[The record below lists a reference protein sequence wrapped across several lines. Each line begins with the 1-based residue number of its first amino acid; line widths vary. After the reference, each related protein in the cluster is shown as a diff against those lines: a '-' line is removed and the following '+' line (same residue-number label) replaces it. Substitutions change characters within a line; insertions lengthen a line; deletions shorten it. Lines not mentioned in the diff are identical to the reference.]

1 MPGGRSAARHGL
13 PAGGLARLDAYNA
26 STHLMDKL
34 DTLRHLG
41 RVFFGISLI
50 AFGVQQ
56 FLWGDFVA
64 GRARAFPAMWSGRV
78 AWAFVSGAVFIL
90 CGALIVA
97 GRWLRPAGVTVAA
110 MIFMWAALRN
120 IPLALADRVYG
131 GAWTNLGKGLA
142 LTGGGLAVAG
152 LSRRWHHVARV
163 LLGAFLISSGI
174 QHFLFVPFVATL
186 VPAWIPG
193 PRFWT
198 YFAGVALIAGG
209 LGLTLPWTARLAG
222 SLSGLMIFLWF
233 VMLHIPRALAAADA
247 ASRRNEWTAVF
258 EALAMSGI
266 ALVASFD
273 PAVRAAPPHAV
284 RDYRS

>member
-1 MPGGRSAARHGL
+1 
-13 PAGGLARLDAYNA
+13 
-26 STHLMDKL
+26 MDKL
-34 DTLRHLG
+34 DTLARLG
-41 RVFFGISLI
+41 RVFFGISLV
-50 AFGVQQ
+50 AFGAQA

-64 GRARAFPAMWSGRV
+64 GRAPAFPALWPGRV
-78 AWAFVSGAVFIL
+78 AFAAATGVVLIL
-90 CGALIVA
+90 CGAAIAA
-97 GRWLRPAGVTVAA
+97 GRQLRAAGLTAA
-110 MIFMWAALRN
+110 ALIFAWAFLRN
-120 IPLALADRVYG
+120 IPVAVADRIYG
-131 GAWTNLGKGLA
+131 GAWTALGKGLA

-152 LSRRWHHVARV
+152 LPRRWTHVARV
-163 LLGAFLISSGI
+163 CLGAFLISSGV

-209 LGLTLPWTARLAG
+209 LGLIVPGTTRLAG

-233 VMLHIPRALAAADA
+233 VMLHIPRALAAAEA

-266 ALVASFD
+266 AFVVSAEPRAPASSSSY
-273 PAVRAAPPHAV
+273 PP
-284 RDYRS
+284 RSG

>member
-1 MPGGRSAARHGL
+1 
-13 PAGGLARLDAYNA
+13 
-26 STHLMDKL
+26 MDNL
-34 DTLRHLG
+34 DTLARLG
-41 RVFFGISLI
+41 RVFFGISLF

-78 AWAFVSGAVFIL
+78 AWACVSGGVLIL
-90 CGALIVA
+90 CGAAIVA
-97 GRWLRPAGVTVAA
+97 GRWLRTAGVTVAA
-110 MIFMWAALRN
+110 MIFVWAVLRN
-120 IPLALADRVYG
+120 VPVALADRIYG
-131 GAWTNLGKGLA
+131 SAWTNLAKGLA

-152 LSRRWHHVARV
+152 LPRRWLHVARV
-163 LLGAFLISSGI
+163 FLGAFLISSGI

-209 LGLTLPWTARLAG
+209 AGLILPWTTRLAA

-247 ASRRNEWTAVF
+247 QRRNEWTAVF

-266 ALVASFD
+266 AFVLAGAL
-273 PAVRAAPPHAV
+273 PARESEREAKTAGG
-284 RDYRS
+284 

>member
-1 MPGGRSAARHGL
+1 
-13 PAGGLARLDAYNA
+13 
-26 STHLMDKL
+26 MDKL
-34 DTLRHLG
+34 DTLARLG
-41 RVFFGISLI
+41 RVFFGISLL

-56 FLWGDFVA
+56 LLWGDFVA
-64 GRARAFPAMWSGRV
+64 GRAPAFPAMWSGRV
-78 AWAFVSGAVFIL
+78 GLGRCVAGLVLIL
-90 CGALIVA
+90 CGAAIVA
-97 GRWLRPAGVTVAA
+97 GRGLRAAGVTVAA
-110 MIFMWAALRN
+110 MIFAWAFLRN
-120 IPLALADRVYG
+120 IPVALADRIYG

-142 LTGGGLAVAG
+142 LTGGALAVAR
-152 LSRRWHHVARV
+152 LPHRWLYVARI

-209 LGLTLPWTARLAG
+209 LGLIVPWTARLAG

-233 VMLHIPRALAAADA
+233 VMLHIPRALAAPDA

-266 ALVASFD
+266 ALIVARG
-273 PAVRAAPPHAV
+273 PRAGA
-284 RDYRS
+284 RSLHTP

>member
-1 MPGGRSAARHGL
+1 
-13 PAGGLARLDAYNA
+13 
-26 STHLMDKL
+26 MDKL
-34 DTLRHLG
+34 DTLARLG

-64 GRARAFPAMWSGRV
+64 GRAPAFPAMWPGRV
-78 AWAFVSGAVFIL
+78 AWACVSGAVLVL
-90 CGALIVA
+90 CGAAIVA
-97 GRWLRPAGVTVAA
+97 GRWLRAAGLTVAGL
-110 MIFMWAALRN
+110 IFVWAFLRN
-120 IPLALADRVYG
+120 IPVALADRIYG
-131 GAWTNLGKGLA
+131 GAWTALGKGLA

-152 LSRRWHHVARV
+152 LPRRPWLHVARV
-163 LLGAFLISSGI
+163 FLGAFLISSGI

-186 VPAWIPG
+186 VPAWVG
-193 PRFWT
+193 AARFWT

-209 LGLTLPWTARLAG
+209 LGLIVPWTARLAG

-233 VMLHIPRALAAADA
+233 VMLHVPRALAAADA

-266 ALVASFD
+266 ALVLACGPF
-273 PAVRAAPPHAV
+273 AAPP
-284 RDYRS
+284 RSSP

>member
-1 MPGGRSAARHGL
+1 
-13 PAGGLARLDAYNA
+13 
-26 STHLMDKL
+26 MDKL
-34 DTLRHLG
+34 DTLARLG
-41 RVFFGISLI
+41 RVFLGISLI
-50 AFGVQQ
+50 AFGAQA
-56 FLWGDFVA
+56 FLWRDFVA
-64 GRARAFPAMWSGRV
+64 GRAPAFPALWPGRV
-78 AWAFVSGAVFIL
+78 AFAVATGLVLMFCGAAIASGRKLRAAGLTIAALIFVWAF
-90 CGALIVA
+90 
-97 GRWLRPAGVTVAA
+97 
-110 MIFMWAALRN
+110 LRN
-120 IPLALADRVYG
+120 IPVAAADRIYG
-131 GAWTNLGKGLA
+131 GAWTALGKGLA

-152 LSRRWHHVARV
+152 LPRRWTHLARV
-163 LLGAFLISSGI
+163 FLGAFLISSGV

-209 LGLTLPWTARLAG
+209 AGLILPWTARLAG

-266 ALVASFD
+266 ALVLGG
-273 PAVRAAPPHAV
+273 APPE
-284 RDYRS
+284 RETGG

>member
-1 MPGGRSAARHGL
+1 
-13 PAGGLARLDAYNA
+13 
-26 STHLMDKL
+26 MDKL
-34 DTLRHLG
+34 DTLARLG

-64 GRARAFPAMWSGRV
+64 GRARVFPATWSGRV
-78 AWAFVSGAVFIL
+78 EWAWVSGLVLIL
-90 CGALIVA
+90 CGAAIVA
-97 GRWLRPAGVTVAA
+97 GRWLRAGGLTVAV
-110 MIFMWAALRN
+110 MIFTWAVVRN
-120 IPLALADRVYG
+120 IPLALADRIYG

-152 LSRRWHHVARV
+152 LPRRWLHVARV

-174 QHFLFVPFVATL
+174 QHFLFVPFVMTL
-186 VPAWIPG
+186 VPAWVG
-193 PRFWT
+193 AARFWT
-198 YFAGVALIAGG
+198 CFAGVALIAGG
-209 LGLTLPWTARLAG
+209 LGLIVPWTARLAG

-233 VMLHIPRALAAADA
+233 VMLHVPRALAAADA

-266 ALVASFD
+266 ALVLAGG
-273 PAVRAAPPHAV
+273 PVTAPPRPPA
-284 RDYRS
+284 